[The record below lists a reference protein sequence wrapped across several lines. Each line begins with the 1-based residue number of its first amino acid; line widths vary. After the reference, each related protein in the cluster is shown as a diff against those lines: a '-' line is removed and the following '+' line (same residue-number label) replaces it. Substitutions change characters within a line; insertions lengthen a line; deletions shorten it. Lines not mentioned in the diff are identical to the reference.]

1 MMTEKQRIDLLL
13 ELQENPERFTDQ
25 ELQQLLKDNE
35 LRLLIEHLA
44 FVKRAFT
51 NQEAASETPSVDA
64 EWDKF
69 ADKYSDTLS
78 RLDHQQVKIAFP
90 ALLRRIAA
98 IVVGIVLLSGIAFA
112 TVHYINN
119 FINDN
124 QGNSIETNPID
135 ISQKQSIQAE
145 KDAEIPVTKRIFDNV
160 PLEEI
165 LAEIA
170 VAYNTEVEF
179 QDDAKRSLRLHFV
192 WKCEDNLIRVVEKL
206 NTFNVINITIKN
218 KKIIVK

>member
-1 MMTEKQRIDLLL
+1 MMTEKQRIDYLLD
-13 ELQENPERFTDQ
+13 LQENPERFSDQ
-25 ELQQLLKDNE
+25 ELQQLLEDNE
-35 LRLLIEHLA
+35 MRLLIEQLA
-44 FVKRAFT
+44 FAKRAFIT
-51 NQEAASETPSVDA
+51 QEAAPSVDA
-64 EWDKF
+64 EWDNF
-69 ADKYSDTLS
+69 ANKYADELS

-90 ALLRRIAA
+90 TLLRRIAA

-112 TVHYINN
+112 TAHYIKN

-124 QGNSIETNPID
+124 QGNSIENNLID
-135 ISQKQSIQAE
+135 TPQKQSFQAE

-192 WKCEDNLIRVVEKL
+192 WKSEDNLIRVVEKL
-206 NTFNVINITIKN
+206 NTFNAINITIKN
-218 KKIIVK
+218 NKIIVK

>member
-1 MMTEKQRIDLLL
+1 MMTEKQRIDYLLD
-13 ELQENPERFTDQ
+13 LQENPERFSDQ
-25 ELQQLLKDNE
+25 ELQQLLEDNE
-35 LRLLIEHLA
+35 MRLLIEQLA
-44 FVKRAFT
+44 FAKRAFIT
-51 NQEAASETPSVDA
+51 QEAAPSVDA

-90 ALLRRIAA
+90 TLLRRIAA

-112 TVHYINN
+112 TAHYIKN
-119 FINDN
+119 FIKDN
-124 QGNSIETNPID
+124 QGNSIENNLID
-135 ISQKQSIQAE
+135 TPQKQTFPTE
-145 KDAEIPVTKRIFDNV
+145 NNTEIPVTKRIFDNV

-192 WKCEDNLIRVVEKL
+192 WKSEDNLIRVVEKL
-206 NTFNVINITIKN
+206 NTFNAINITIKN
-218 KKIIVK
+218 NKIIVK

>member
-44 FVKRAFT
+44 FVKRAFIT
-51 NQEAASETPSVDA
+51 QEAAPSVDA

-78 RLDHQQVKIAFP
+78 RLDHQQVKIAFST
-90 ALLRRIAA
+90 LLRRIAA

-112 TVHYINN
+112 TAHYIKN

-124 QGNSIETNPID
+124 QGNSIENNLTDTP
-135 ISQKQSIQAE
+135 QKQSFQAE

-192 WKCEDNLIRVVEKL
+192 WKSEDNLIRVVEKL
-206 NTFNVINITIKN
+206 NTFKAINITIKN
-218 KKIIVK
+218 NKIIVK

>member
-1 MMTEKQRIDLLL
+1 MMTEKQRIDYLLD
-13 ELQENPERFTDQ
+13 LQENPERFSDQ
-25 ELQQLLKDNE
+25 ELQQLLEDNE
-35 LRLLIEHLA
+35 MRLLIEQLA
-44 FVKRAFT
+44 FAKRAFIT
-51 NQEAASETPSVDA
+51 QEAAPSVDA

-90 ALLRRIAA
+90 TLLRRIAA

-112 TVHYINN
+112 TAHYIKN

-124 QGNSIETNPID
+124 QGNSIENNLID
-135 ISQKQSIQAE
+135 TPQKQTFPTE
-145 KDAEIPVTKRIFDNV
+145 NNTEIPVTKRIFDNV

-192 WKCEDNLIRVVEKL
+192 WKSEDNLIRVVEKL
-206 NTFNVINITIKN
+206 NTFNAINITIKN
-218 KKIIVK
+218 NKIIVK

>member
-1 MMTEKQRIDLLL
+1 MMTEKQRIDYLLD
-13 ELQENPERFTDQ
+13 LQENPERFTDQ
-25 ELQQLLKDNE
+25 ELQKILEDNE
-35 LRLLIEHLA
+35 LRLLMEQLA
-44 FVKRAFT
+44 FAKRAFIT
-51 NQEAASETPSVDA
+51 QEAAPSVDA

-78 RLDHQQVKIAFP
+78 RLDHQQVKIAYST
-90 ALLRRIAA
+90 LLRRIAA

-112 TVHYINN
+112 TAHYIKN

-124 QGNSIETNPID
+124 QGNSIENNLID
-135 ISQKQSIQAE
+135 TPQKQSFQAE

-192 WKCEDNLIRVVEKL
+192 WKSEDNLIRVVEKL
-206 NTFNVINITIKN
+206 NTFNAINITIKN
-218 KKIIVK
+218 NKIIVK

>member
-25 ELQQLLKDNE
+25 ELQKILEDNE
-35 LRLLIEHLA
+35 LRLLMEQLA

-51 NQEAASETPSVDA
+51 NQEAASETPSEDA
-64 EWDKF
+64 AWDKF

-78 RLDHQQVKIAFP
+78 RLDHQQVKIAFST
-90 ALLRRIAA
+90 LLRRIAA
-98 IVVGIVLLSGIAFA
+98 VVFGIVLLSGIAFA
-112 TVHYINN
+112 TAHYIKN

-124 QGNSIETNPID
+124 QGNSIENNLID
-135 ISQKQSIQAE
+135 TPQKQTFQAE

-192 WKCEDNLIRVVEKL
+192 WKSEDTLSRVVEKL
-206 NTFNVINITIKN
+206 NTFNAINITIKN
-218 KKIIVK
+218 NKLIVK

>member
-1 MMTEKQRIDLLL
+1 MMTEKQRIALLL
-13 ELQENPERFTDQ
+13 ELQENPERMTEQ
-25 ELQQLLKDNE
+25 ELQQLMEDKE
-35 LRLLIEHLA
+35 MRLLIEQLA
-44 FVKRAFT
+44 FAKRAFA

-64 EWDKF
+64 EWDNLANKY
-69 ADKYSDTLS
+69 ADELS
-78 RLDHQQVKIAFP
+78 RLDQQHMKIAFP

-98 IVVGIVLLSGIAFA
+98 VVFGIVLLSGIAFA
-112 TVHYINN
+112 TAHYIKN

-124 QGNSIETNPID
+124 QGNSIENNLID
-135 ISQKQSIQAE
+135 TPQKQSFQAE

-179 QDDAKRSLRLHFV
+179 QDDSKRTLHLHFV
-192 WKCEDNLIRVVEKL
+192 WKSEDNLIRVVEKL
-206 NTFNVINITIKN
+206 NTFNAINITIKN
-218 KKIIVK
+218 NKLIVK